1 MKLAHWIFVVSCF
14 IMSSA
19 YAVNKEWVSV
29 EVHVISHHGNNETM
43 RLKIMKNGKTMKL
56 IVDDFILPETR
67 ILTNKQDLEAIL
79 NFSQTAKD
87 VPCGR
92 DKFSYIRKIEGKSER
107 MNGCPTSKNFQA
119 LRNSFRQISAIK

>member
-1 MKLAHWIFVVSCF
+1 MKLALWIFVASFLV
-14 IMSSA
+14 MSSL
-19 YAVNKEWVSV
+19 YASNKEWVSV
-29 EVHVISHHGNNETM
+29 EVKVISHHGNNETM
-43 RLKIMKNGKTMKL
+43 KLKIMKDGKAMKL
-56 IVDDFILPETR
+56 IVNDFILPETR

-79 NFSQTAKD
+79 NFSQTAKE

-92 DKFSYIRKIEGKSER
+92 DKFSYIRKIEGKSEK